1 MTDSG
6 QKTGR
11 TQRFLSVDVLRG
23 LDIAFMIMVNNS
35 GGRGAW
41 AEMHHADWNGLTATD
56 VVFPTF
62 LFVVGISIVFSI
74 QARLARGATRAQIA
88 WHTLKRAVI
97 LFLFGI
103 VVNNFPLFKL
113 EHMRFYGV
121 LQRIAICYLI
131 IGLFYLF
138 DRRVWT
144 KVLMLVLV
152 LVGYWVLVRWVP
164 VPGRGHAWARRSV
177 PRQKSEYCGMGG
189 PARYAV
195 SPI

>member
-74 QARLARGATRAQIA
+74 QARLARGRHEHRLHGTR
-88 WHTLKRAVI
+88 
-97 LFLFGI
+97 
-103 VVNNFPLFKL
+103 
-113 EHMRFYGV
+113 
-121 LQRIAICYLI
+121 
-131 IGLFYLF
+131 
-138 DRRVWT
+138 
-144 KVLMLVLV
+144 
-152 LVGYWVLVRWVP
+152 
-164 VPGRGHAWARRSV
+164 
-177 PRQKSEYCGMGG
+177 
-189 PARYAV
+189 
-195 SPI
+195 